1 MLCSLRS
8 PWNTSAAADRGVR
21 HSQDTSVHA
30 VSAADDA
37 APRGVAPGPSTRR
50 PRSGRSG
57 WPACV
62 AAACLTVVTGQ
73 AMAAQWHPDLA
84 AGQAASAVT
93 GRPVLAV
100 VSVRWA
106 GTEAAAL
113 EKVLASPEADAVI
126 TACFEPVR
134 IDADTNLDFVRRA
147 GIAHVPTG
155 CIVAADGTVLT
166 VFEMPTSS
174 VEFVAAVARLAQ
186 QYPHASTQ
194 EPTAANAA
202 PREFVDRTAPSRTA
216 PATGGVVSVADV
228 PSPFAGTGLVED
240 VPSPRG
246 SISMVTSKLRRLSS
260 FAADDLSPRASAP
273 AAGITD
279 HSLPVRQ
286 SGVTDTLHHGLAS
299 TASGEEPQLSVAP
312 PGWPAERSGPLSPTS
327 ESLPPRP
334 AIEPAGSSRFTS
346 TTPPAPWLDAPPA
359 AQSVDPWG
367 RPVATTPML
376 PPTPAT
382 APLTAAPAMAA
393 ATSPPWTP
401 PAAPATGM
409 TQAAPAA
416 VPQSAP
422 AADTAAPA
430 GAVASLPDRASPAE
444 PPPAK
449 SSNFMAAL
457 QKPFTALWRQA
468 PATTEPPTLPPARPQ
483 RTIDAPATA
492 AAAATSAPAE
502 PAHRADDQAMAANS
516 MPLGLEG
523 YCPVTLV
530 DQGAWAEGRVQYGAR
545 HRGRTYLFAG
555 SEQQQ
560 TFLANPDRYAPA
572 LSGDDPVL
580 AMESRVSTPGQ
591 RRYGVTYQSRMY
603 LFTSPETRAAFSANP
618 SRYSA
623 AVLVAE
629 RGPQVAD
636 STRRY

>member
-8 PWNTSAAADRGVR
+8 PWNTSAAADGGVR
-21 HSQDTSVHA
+21 HSRDTSVHT
-30 VSAADDA
+30 VSASDDA
-37 APRGVAPGPSTRR
+37 APRGVAPVLTARR
-50 PRSGRSG
+50 PRSGWPR

-62 AAACLTVVTGQ
+62 VAACLTIVIGQ

-134 IDADTNLDFVRRA
+134 IDADTNLEFVRRA

-194 EPTAANAA
+194 EPTAAEA
-202 PREFVDRTAPSRTA
+202 PRELVDRTTPPRTA

-273 AAGITD
+273 TASITD
-279 HSLPVRQ
+279 HPLPVRQ
-286 SGVTDTLHHGLAS
+286 SGVADTLHHGLAS

-327 ESLPPRP
+327 EALPPRP
-334 AIEPAGSSRFTS
+334 AIEPAGTSRFTN
-346 TTPPAPWLDAPPA
+346 TAPPAPWLDAPPA

-367 RPVATTPML
+367 RPVATAPML

-382 APLTAAPAMAA
+382 PPLTAAPALAA
-393 ATSPPWTP
+393 ATPWTP
-401 PAAPATGM
+401 PTAQATGM
-409 TQAAPAA
+409 PQSAPAA

-422 AADTAAPA
+422 AADAAAPS
-430 GAVASLPDRASPAE
+430 GTVTSLPDRASPAE
-444 PPPAK
+444 PPAK
-449 SSNFMAAL
+449 SSSLLATL
-457 QKPFTALWRQA
+457 QKPFTALWRQT

-492 AAAATSAPAE
+492 AAAAPAD
-502 PAHRADDQAMAANS
+502 PADPADAAGS

-603 LFTSPETRAAFSANP
+603 LFTSPETRAAFSADP

-636 STRRY
+636 GTRRY